1 MSSSDLPSKPRIG
14 LLPATTASDPRVV
27 REITDLVNEVYATA
41 EAGLWIDG
49 APRTT
54 TVEIQQMI
62 AANEIAVARVDGR
75 VVGAIRIQQL
85 DDGVGEFGMLVADPA
100 HRGGGVGRELVSFAE
115 ELSSRRGLA
124 TMQLEVLLP
133 RGWSHPTKEF
143 LKAWYT
149 RLGYRPVRAGSIDE
163 SYPQLAPLLATP
175 CDFAV
180 YHKPLKSL
188 ADPEG
193 SLVD

>member
-1 MSSSDLPSKPRIG
+1 M
-14 LLPATTASDPRVV
+14 LPATTASDPRVV

-49 APRTT
+49 AARTT

-115 ELSSRRGLA
+115 ELSSRRGWR
-124 TMQLEVLLP
+124 P
-133 RGWSHPTKEF
+133 CSSRCCCRGWSHPTKEF

>member
-1 MSSSDLPSKPRIG
+1 M
-14 LLPATTASDPRVV
+14 LPAATAADPRLVS
-27 REITDLVNEVYATA
+27 EITDLVNEVYAAA

-49 APRTT
+49 AARTT
-54 TVEIQQMI
+54 TVEVQQMI
-62 AANEIAVARVDGR
+62 AANEVAVARVDDR
-75 VVGAIRIQQL
+75 VVGAVRIQQL
-85 DDGVGEFGMLVADPA
+85 DGSVGEFGMLVTHPA
-100 HRGGGVGRELVSFAE
+100 HRGEGVGRELVSFAE
-115 ELSSRRGLA
+115 ELSGRRGLA

-133 RGWSHPTKEF
+133 RGWSHPTKEV

-149 RLGYRPVRAGSIDE
+149 RLGYRPVRAGSMDE

-180 YHKPLKSL
+180 YHKPLKSV
-188 ADPEG
+188 ADPER

>member
-1 MSSSDLPSKPRIG
+1 MLPS
-14 LLPATTASDPRVV
+14 ATATDRQLV
-27 REITDLVNEVYATA
+27 REITDLVNEVYASA

-49 APRTT
+49 ATRTT
-54 TVEIQQMI
+54 TAEMQQMI
-62 AANEIAVARVDGR
+62 AADEIAVAWVDGR
-75 VVGAIRIQQL
+75 VVGAVRVQQL
-85 DDGVGEFGMLVADPA
+85 DDRVGEFGMLVAHPA
-100 HRGGGVGRELVSFAE
+100 RRGEGVGRELVSFAE
-115 ELSSRRGLA
+115 ALSGRRGLA

-133 RGWSHPTKEF
+133 RGWLHPTKEF

-180 YHKPLKSL
+180 YHKPLKSV